1 MATHHPERHVG
12 GTTILRDA
20 ISGLSDGLPGPSAL
34 AAGLATVAS
43 SHIVVTAGRAGIA
56 AGAISMGLGGY
67 LAGRSDV
74 DHYESER
81 SREIREVRDVPAE
94 EEAEVRRIFEQYGLQ
109 PSQVDPIVSALRA
122 RPQAWVD
129 FMMRF
134 ELGLEEPAPGRAR
147 AAALTIGGAYAIGG
161 LIPLAPYMATSAARA
176 AMPWSVAITL
186 VALFVFGLV
195 KGKVASGRPWRSAVQ
210 AMVIGGLAAATAFAL
225 ASLLAAG

>member
-1 MATHHPERHVG
+1 GA
-12 GTTILRDA
+12 
-20 ISGLSDGLPGPSAL
+20 GLAVPLAL
-34 AAGLATVAS
+34 AAGRATGAS
-43 SHIVVTAGRAGIA
+43 SHIVVTAGMGETA

-147 AAALTIGGAYAIGG
+147 AAALTIGGAYPIRRR
-161 LIPLAPYMATSAARA
+161 PPPPAP
-176 AMPWSVAITL
+176 P
-186 VALFVFGLV
+186 G
-195 KGKVASGRPWRSAVQ
+195 
-210 AMVIGGLAAATAFAL
+210 AAAAPAPAAPVGAL
-225 ASLLAAG
+225 PPPPPAPVS